1 MTTTIP
7 PTCSPSRY
15 KYELAKPMNWVE
27 DYESTIKEAFPSLFE
42 GENNE
47 ANITKLTMI
56 LSSPDG
62 ESQDCH
68 VDSGW

>member
-1 MTTTIP
+1 
-7 PTCSPSRY
+7 
-15 KYELAKPMNWVE
+15 MNWVA

-47 ANITKLTMI
+47 ASITKTTMI

-62 ESQDCH
+62 ERQDCH